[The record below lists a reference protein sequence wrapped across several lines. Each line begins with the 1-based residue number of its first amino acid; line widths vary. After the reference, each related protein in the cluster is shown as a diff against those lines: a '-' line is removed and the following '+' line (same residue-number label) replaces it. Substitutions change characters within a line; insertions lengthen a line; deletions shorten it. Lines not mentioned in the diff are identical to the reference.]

1 MDLLIPLLG
10 GALLVAFTGVMTWI
24 NKTQFD
30 ALRSE
35 MHRGFDQVSGGFE
48 EVKRRFE
55 QVDRRFDQIAAEITS
70 LRSDLTQVALAVGAR
85 RPQTG

>member
-30 ALRSE
+30 TLRSE
-35 MHRGFDQVSGGFE
+35 MHRGFDQVD
-48 EVKRRFE
+48 RRFE
-55 QVDRRFDQIAAEITS
+55 HVDRRLDQLAGEVAA